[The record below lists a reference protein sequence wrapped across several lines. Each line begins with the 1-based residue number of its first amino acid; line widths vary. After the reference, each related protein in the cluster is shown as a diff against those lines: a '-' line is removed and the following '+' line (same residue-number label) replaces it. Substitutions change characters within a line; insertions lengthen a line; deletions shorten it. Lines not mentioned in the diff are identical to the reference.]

1 MHQAAAAAAA
11 VNLLRTAQLAASA
24 AAASIA
30 QSQPP
35 ETNSSPNAR
44 HPEHQ
49 SIHLGRNKA
58 TNDGE
63 ELLDVCKF
71 PRIDSKSRE
80 LILKHEIISM
90 GMLKS
95 WNRSNFLMSVRYKQL
110 TYSSYIYAYG
120 ESLRKPLFEKNQGLK

>member
-35 ETNSSPNAR
+35 ETNSSANAH
-44 HPEHQ
+44 HPDHQ
-49 SIHLGRNKA
+49 SISLGRNKA
-58 TNDGE
+58 ANEGE

-80 LILKHEIISM
+80 LIFKHEIISM
-90 GMLKS
+90 GILKS
-95 WNRSNFLMSVRYKQL
+95 WNRSNFLMSVTCEVQT
-110 TYSSYIYAYG
+110 TYVFCK
-120 ESLRKPLFEKNQGLK
+120 LHKCVWQKPKKASF